1 MKRYNFY
8 INKESFP
15 SEDKYEKASK
25 LLKYFN

>member
-15 SEDKYEKASK
+15 SIDKYEKAVK
-25 LLKYFN
+25 LLKYF